1 MELNENTEKEKN
13 LAINQEIDYIKI
25 LKILWSR
32 WYWIAS
38 ILIVCIISA
47 YIYLWYTPQTFT
59 TSGSLKFEQSNSEI
73 SALLKGKF
81 SVDGSKTVDAE
92 SYVIK
97 SNSLLTN
104 AISRIDYRVSY
115 FIVGRFRTKEMYP
128 YKPFEVNILKEDSL
142 LRYTGAYYFKKI
154 DQNKFSISIK
164 DDINN
169 IVIEKK
175 FGEVFN
181 LMGYTVFIK
190 NIAKTDFANYLFKI
204 NHKEDILPRVA
215 KSLGVKEVGKSS
227 NIMTVSQIDENPY
240 FAKDIVNAI
249 MKEYVYYDTQNKSQ
263 GAFSTINFIDTQLKK
278 MSDELKGSQN
288 SIRNFKVDNKM
299 SDMGFYSSSRE
310 KKFNNYEDQ
319 LFALKTQNINLDIF
333 EQQVKNNNDKV
344 YLNFNI
350 EGEAG
355 AFLKGLIDKLNGL
368 LIERSAKLVTYNE
381 KSNPILE
388 IDKQI
393 FEIKEAIIRNIKSY
407 RERQNKYIRNI
418 EEELRKADNNLL
430 QIPGTEQDY
439 TNLQRA
445 YNITERVY
453 TYLSDKKLEAQIALS
468 AISSGVSIVNE
479 AQLSF
484 RTVEPQKARIYSTS
498 LLIGIIIS
506 IGLIVLIRVIN
517 PYIFD
522 KETVEALTSVPI
534 IGVVK
539 TFPTKLDKSNKQ
551 VLSLEK
557 PKSVFAESI
566 RSVRTNLSFLATEK
580 KSKVICITSEISGEG
595 KSFMTINLASTLSL
609 IDKRVVIIAAD
620 LRKSKMH
627 KAFEVDNDKGLS
639 TYLANQHQIEDVL
652 LQTHIESLDFIPSG
666 PNPPNPSE
674 LIHSERMKVLI
685 DYLAERYDYVLV
697 DTAPVGLVSD
707 SVPLI
712 RQSDINIFVIRSG
725 ISRVGASTI
734 PAKLSREFNLNNMV
748 IILNAFS
755 NDSLYSRYY
764 STNYAN
770 SYYESYY
777 YYADYNENYG
787 YGYYDDTPPKWW
799 NLVGQLKFYL
809 KKKKNG

>member
-1 MELNENTEKEKN
+1 MEINENSEKEKN

-38 ILIVCIISA
+38 IIIVCIISA

-59 TSGSLKFEQSNSEI
+59 TAGSLKFESSNSEI
-73 SALLKGKF
+73 SELLRGKF
-81 SVDGSKTVDAE
+81 SIAGSKSIEAE

-97 SNSLLTN
+97 SNSLLIN
-104 AISRIDYRVSY
+104 AIGRVDYRVSY
-115 FIVGRFRTKEMYP
+115 FIAGRFRTKDMYP
-128 YKPFEVNILKEDSL
+128 YKPFEVKVLREDSL
-142 LRYTGAYYFKKI
+142 QRYTGSYNFKKL
-154 DQNKFSISIK
+154 DKSKFRISIK
-164 DDINN
+164 DESNN

-175 FGEVFN
+175 FGEIFT
-181 LMGYTVFIK
+181 LLGYTLLIE
-190 NIAKTDFANYLFKI
+190 NSNKTDLADYFFKI
-204 NHKEDILPRVA
+204 NHREDLLGRVA
-215 KSLGVKEVGKSS
+215 KQLAVREMGKNS
-227 NIMTVSQIDENPY
+227 NIMLVSEVDENPY

-249 MKEYVYYDTQNKSQ
+249 MKEYVYFDEQNKSQ
-263 GAFSTINFIDTQLKK
+263 GANSTIGFIDSQLQK
-278 MSDELKGSQN
+278 MSDELKSSQN
-288 SIRNFKVDNKM
+288 NIKNFKVENKM
-299 SDMGFYSSSRE
+299 SGIGYYTTKRE
-310 KKFNNYEDQ
+310 KKVTFNQEK
-319 LFALKTQNINLDIF
+319 LIEFRTSNINLEIL
-333 EQQVKNNNDKV
+333 ELQIKNNNDKI
-344 YLNFNI
+344 YLNFNV
-350 EGEAG
+350 EGETG
-355 AFLKGLIDKLNGL
+355 VFLRGLIDKLNIL
-368 LIERSAKLVTYNE
+368 LIERSGKLVTYNE

-388 IDKQI
+388 LDKQI
-393 FEIKEAIIRNIKSY
+393 YEIKDAIIRNIKSF
-407 RERQNKYIRNI
+407 RERQNKFISKI
-418 EEELRKADNNLL
+418 EEELRSADADLL
-430 QIPGTEQDY
+430 QIPGTEQNY
-439 TNLQRA
+439 INLQRT
-445 YNITERVY
+445 YDITEKVY

-468 AISSGVSIVNE
+468 AISSGVSVVNE

-484 RTVEPQKARIYSTS
+484 KTVEPQKARIYSTS

-506 IGLIVLIRVIN
+506 IGLIILIRVIN
-517 PYIFD
+517 PYIYD

-566 RSVRTNLSFLATEK
+566 RSVRTNLSFLASEK

-609 IDKRVVIIAAD
+609 IDKKVVIIAAD

-639 TYLANQHQIEDVL
+639 TYLANQYQIEDVL
-652 LQTHIESLDFIPSG
+652 LQTHVESLDFIPSG

-674 LIHSERMKVLI
+674 LIQSERMKILL
-685 DYLAERYDYVLV
+685 DYLAERYDYVLI

-725 ISRVGASTI
+725 VSRVGASTI
-734 PAKLSREFNLNNMV
+734 PAKLSREFNLSNMV

-787 YGYYDDTPPKWW
+787 YGYYDDTPPSWW
-799 NLVGQLKFYL
+799 NLVGQIKFFI

>member
-1 MELNENTEKEKN
+1 MDLSENTEKEKN

-38 ILIVCIISA
+38 IITICTISA

-59 TSGSLKFEQSNSEI
+59 TAGSLKFEQTNSEI
-73 SALLKGKF
+73 SELFRGKF

-104 AISRIDYRVSY
+104 AIGRVDYRVSY
-115 FIVGRFRTKEMYP
+115 FIAGRFRTKEMYP
-128 YKPFEVNILKEDSL
+128 YKPFNVKVLKEDSL
-142 LRYTGAYYFKKI
+142 QRYTGSFNFKKL
-154 DQNKFSISIK
+154 DQRKFRITVK
-164 DDINN
+164 DEINN
-169 IVIEKK
+169 ISLDKK
-175 FGEVFN
+175 FGEIFT
-181 LMGYTVFIK
+181 LLGYTLVID
-190 NIAKTDFANYLFKI
+190 NIDKTDFADYFFKI
-204 NHKEDILPRVA
+204 NHKEDLLTRVA
-215 KSLGVKEVGKSS
+215 SGLGVKELGKNS
-227 NIMTVSQIDENPY
+227 NIMLVSEIDENPY
-240 FAKDIVNAI
+240 FAKDMVNAI
-249 MKEYVYYDTQNKSQ
+249 MKEYLYFDTENKSK
-263 GAFSTINFIDTQLKK
+263 GANSTIGFIDSQLQK
-278 MSDELKGSQN
+278 MSQELKASQN
-288 SIRNFKVDNKM
+288 DIKSFKVDNKM
-299 SDMGFYSSSRE
+299 SDIGFYSSTRE
-310 KKFNNYEDQ
+310 KQVTTFKEQ
-319 LFALKTQNINLDIF
+319 LISLKTQNINLDIF
-333 EQQVKNNNDKV
+333 EQQIKNNNDKI
-344 YLNFNI
+344 YLNFNL
-350 EGEAG
+350 EGETG
-355 AFLKGLIDKLNGL
+355 AFLKSLIDKLNTL
-368 LIERSAKLVTYNE
+368 LIERSSKLVTYNE

-393 FEIKEAIIRNIKSY
+393 FELKEAIIRNIRSF
-407 RERQNKYIRNI
+407 RERQNKYIANL
-418 EEELRKADNNLL
+418 EDELRNADSKLL
-430 QIPGTEQDY
+430 QIPGTEQNY
-439 TNLQRA
+439 TNLQRT
-445 YNITERVY
+445 YDITENVY
-453 TYLSDKKLEAQIALS
+453 SYLSDKKLEAQIALS
-468 AISSGVSIVNE
+468 AISAGVSIVNE

-484 RTVEPQKARIYSTS
+484 KTVEPQKARIYSTS
-498 LLIGIIIS
+498 LLLGIIIS
-506 IGLIVLIRVIN
+506 IGLIVLIRVVN
-517 PYIFD
+517 PYIYD
-522 KETVEALTSVPI
+522 KETVESLTSVPI

-566 RSVRTNLSFLATEK
+566 RSVRTNLSFLASEK
-580 KSKVICITSEISGEG
+580 QSKVICITSEISGEG

-609 IDKRVVIIAAD
+609 IDKKVVIIAAD

-652 LQTHIESLDFIPSG
+652 LQTHVEGLDFIPSG

-674 LIHSERMKVLI
+674 LIQSNRMKILI
-685 DYLAERYDYVLV
+685 DYLAKKYDYVLV

-725 ISRVGASTI
+725 VSRVAASTI
-734 PAKLSREFNLNNMV
+734 PAKLSREFNLSNMV

-777 YYADYNENYG
+777 YYADYSGYYG
-787 YGYYDDTPPKWW
+787 YGYYDDEKPKWW
-799 NLVGQLKFYL
+799 NLVGQVKYYF
-809 KKKKNG
+809 KKKKNS

>member
-1 MELNENTEKEKN
+1 MDLSENTEKEKN
-13 LAINQEIDYIKI
+13 LAINQEIDYVKI

-38 ILIVCIISA
+38 IITICTISA

-59 TSGSLKFEQSNSEI
+59 TNGSLKFEQTNSEI
-73 SALLKGKF
+73 SELFRGKF

-104 AISRIDYRVSY
+104 AIGRVDYRVSY
-115 FIVGRFRTKEMYP
+115 FIAGRFRTKEMYP
-128 YKPFEVNILKEDSL
+128 YKPFNVKVLKEDSL
-142 LRYTGAYYFKKI
+142 QRYTGSFNFKKL
-154 DQNKFSISIK
+154 DQQKFRITVK
-164 DDINN
+164 DEINN
-169 IVIEKK
+169 ISLDKK
-175 FGEVFN
+175 FGEIFT
-181 LMGYTVFIK
+181 LLGYTLVID
-190 NIAKTDFANYLFKI
+190 NIDKTDFADYFFKI
-204 NHKEDILPRVA
+204 NHKEDLLTRVA
-215 KSLGVKEVGKSS
+215 VGLGVKELGKNS
-227 NIMTVSQIDENPY
+227 NIMLVSEIDENPY
-240 FAKDIVNAI
+240 FAKDMVNAI
-249 MKEYVYYDTQNKSQ
+249 MKEYLYFDAENKSK
-263 GAFSTINFIDTQLKK
+263 GANSTIIFIDSQLDK
-278 MSDELKGSQN
+278 MSQELKISQN
-288 SIRNFKVDNKM
+288 NLKNFKVDNKM
-299 SDMGFYSSSRE
+299 SDINFYTTTRE
-310 KKFNNYEDQ
+310 KKFTSYQEQ
-319 LFALKTQNINLDIF
+319 LVALKSQNINLDIF
-333 EQQVKNNNDKV
+333 EQQIKNNNDKI

-350 EGEAG
+350 EGETG
-355 AFLKGLIDKLNGL
+355 AFLKSLIDKLNVL
-368 LIERSAKLVTYNE
+368 LIERSSKLVTYNE

-388 IDKQI
+388 LDKQI
-393 FEIKEAIIRNIKSY
+393 FELKEAIIRNIRSF
-407 RERQNKYIRNI
+407 RERQNKYIANL
-418 EEELRKADNNLL
+418 EDELRNADSKLL
-430 QIPGTEQDY
+430 QIPGTEQNY
-439 TNLQRA
+439 TNLQRT
-445 YNITERVY
+445 YDITEKVY
-453 TYLSDKKLEAQIALS
+453 SYLSDKKLEAQIALS
-468 AISSGVSIVNE
+468 AISTGVSIVNE

-484 RTVEPQKARIYSTS
+484 KTVEPQKARIYSTS
-498 LLIGIIIS
+498 LLIGVIIS
-506 IGLIVLIRVIN
+506 IGLIVLIRVVN
-517 PYIFD
+517 PYIYD
-522 KETVEALTSVPI
+522 KETVESLTSVPI

-566 RSVRTNLSFLATEK
+566 RSVRTNLSFLASEK

-609 IDKRVVIIAAD
+609 IDKKVVIIAAD

-639 TYLANQHQIEDVL
+639 TYLSNQHQIEDVL
-652 LQTHIESLDFIPSG
+652 LQTHVEGLDFIPSG

-674 LIHSERMKVLI
+674 LIQSDRMKILI
-685 DYLAERYDYVLV
+685 DYLAKKYDYVLV

-725 ISRVGASTI
+725 VSRVAASTI
-734 PAKLSREFNLNNMV
+734 PAKLSREFNLSNMV

-777 YYADYNENYG
+777 YYADYSGYYG
-787 YGYYDDTPPKWW
+787 YGYYDDEKPKWW
-799 NLVGQLKFYL
+799 NLVGQVKYYF
-809 KKKKNG
+809 KKKKNS